1 MNPLHY
7 IQDFY
12 FPRLCSACEKTLT
25 TYEKHICISCH
36 LHLPKFKTEYFE
48 DEFLARKFWGKIN
61 VKNTYSFLQFTK
73 NGPVQHILHQ
83 LKYRNK
89 PELAEYLGEW
99 YGNDLKTKGFDKEID
114 LILGVP
120 LHPEKKKRRGYNQ
133 ADCFAKGL
141 STKLN
146 VPREEDVLIRTAFT
160 ETQTNNSRF
169 KRFQNMEGVFEVP
182 NPKAVRGKRI
192 ALVDDVL
199 TTGATLEVAGAV
211 LMASGCSELSILTI
225 AAAL

>member
-12 FPRLCSACEKTLT
+12 FPRLCPACEKTLR
-25 TYEKHICISCH
+25 TYEKHICINCH

-83 LKYRNK
+83 LKYKNR

-99 YGNDLKTKGFDKEID
+99 YGSELKAKGFDKEID

-133 ADCFAKGL
+133 ADCFAQGL
-141 STKLN
+141 STKLD
-146 VPREEDVLIRTAFT
+146 VPRGEEVLIRSRFT
-160 ETQTNNSRF
+160 ETQTNKSRF
-169 KRFQNMEGVFEVP
+169 RRFQNMEGVFEIAEASVIQ
-182 NPKAVRGKRI
+182 GKRV

-199 TTGATLEVAGAV
+199 TTGATLETAGDV
-211 LMASGCSELSILTI
+211 LLHAGCKELSILTI